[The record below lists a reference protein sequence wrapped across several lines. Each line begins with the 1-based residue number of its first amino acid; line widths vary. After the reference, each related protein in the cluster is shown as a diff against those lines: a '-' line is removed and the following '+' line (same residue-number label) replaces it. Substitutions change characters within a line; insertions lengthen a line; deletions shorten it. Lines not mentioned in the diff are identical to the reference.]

1 MVKNHAKHNYENP
14 IPPQNLTIIRLVK
27 PILDILRVIM
37 VLINEENLI
46 KKQHSKEF
54 QNLYYLSMK
63 FLTICNQYVSF
74 QNF

>member
-46 KKQHSKEF
+46 KTQHSKEF
-54 QNLYYLSMK
+54 QT
-63 FLTICNQYVSF
+63 FIIF
-74 QNF
+74 P